1 MKHPSLAMPWQ
12 NSETIY
18 KYALEESFSFVN
30 ETFRSGEANN
40 SIPYDFK
47 PGT

>member
-1 MKHPSLAMPWQ
+1 ME
-12 NSETIY
+12 NIETIY

-40 SIPYDFK
+40 SIPDDLI
-47 PGT
+47 PGA